1 MTPSNVGIM
10 KKEKSLYTLV
20 LIALLTIS
28 AYFLADTV
36 DAMIGRSLN
45 ANAAQEAVLPLDRD
59 RPALQPRRDMSAYS
73 SILERGLFGDGKA
86 PSTGSGA
93 GAAEVPTV
101 NYKLI
106 GTVEGEAFAGAVL
119 EDTSGQAFYRINQKL
134 PDGSDM
140 VKIMRDKVIIRRS
153 DGAMVNLEVVDDT
166 KIVAVQPGAN
176 GGAGVRKL
184 SDGKFM
190 VDQKEVLAST
200 ENMSQI
206 LTQARAL
213 PYIQQG
219 KTVGFTISE
228 IIPGSIYEKIGLQN
242 GDVIQ
247 RVNSQDVD
255 DPAKFF
261 QLYQGL
267 KNERSIAIDLLRGG
281 QPQTLNYDIR

>member
-1 MTPSNVGIM
+1 M
-10 KKEKSLYTLV
+10 KQEKSLYTVV
-20 LIALLTIS
+20 LMALLTIS
-28 AYFLADTV
+28 AYFLADTM
-36 DAMIGRSLN
+36 DALIGRSLN
-45 ANAAQEAVLPLDRD
+45 ANAAQETVLPLDRD
-59 RPALQPRRDMSAYS
+59 RLAPQTRRDLSAYT

-86 PSTGSGA
+86 PSTGSR
-93 GAAEVPTV
+93 AAEIPTV

-106 GTVEGEAFAGAVL
+106 GTVEGEVFTGAVL
-119 EDTSGQAFYRINQKL
+119 EDKSGQTFYRINQKL
-134 PDGSDM
+134 PDGSDL
-140 VKIMRDKVIIRRS
+140 VKIMRDKVIIRRA
-153 DGAMVNLEVVDDT
+153 DGALVNLEVVDDT
-166 KIVAVQPGAN
+166 KIVAVQQPPVNGA
-176 GGAGVRKL
+176 AGVRKL

-213 PYIQQG
+213 PYIEQG
-219 KTVGFTISE
+219 KTIGFKITE

-281 QPQTLNYDIR
+281 QPQTLNYDIQ